1 MSFLEELE
9 DQLKGTEASVAE
21 CLQRIEQTQD
31 LVQSLELARDGL
43 GQAAENIGELAK
55 TIDVSAQS
63 LREVADML
71 RVAVNV
77 LERSDPE
84 LIHKELKNIKDS
96 FERSSREQ
104 LDSTERVHKDLTDFK
119 DSSERLSRE
128 QLDST
133 ERMHKDLMGFKDSSE
148 SSAREQSDSD
158 QYQRWLIYL
167 LLALVTILLGFDLFP
182 FVQERFF
189 SVHG

>member
-9 DQLKGTEASVAE
+9 DQLKSTEASVVE
-21 CLQRIEQTQD
+21 CLRRIEQTQD

-43 GQAAENIGELAK
+43 GQAGENIGELAK
-55 TIDVSAQS
+55 TINVSAQS

-77 LERSDPE
+77 LERSNPE

-96 FERSSREQ
+96 SERLFREQ
-104 LDSTERVHKDLTDFK
+104 LDSTK
-119 DSSERLSRE
+119 
-128 QLDST
+128 
-133 ERMHKDLMGFKDSSE
+133 RMHKDLMGFKDSSE

-167 LLALVTILLGFDLFP
+167 LLALATILLGFDLFP